1 MGVPLLWRADG
12 PAMNARIVTNVRDQ
26 LKRIRHLSTV
36 ALLAELRTLVAALPT
51 EEREHL
57 RTVALVV
64 LRATAGDPR

>member
-1 MGVPLLWRADG
+1 
-12 PAMNARIVTNVRDQ
+12 MNARIVTNVRDQ

-64 LRATAGDPR
+64 LRASAGDPR